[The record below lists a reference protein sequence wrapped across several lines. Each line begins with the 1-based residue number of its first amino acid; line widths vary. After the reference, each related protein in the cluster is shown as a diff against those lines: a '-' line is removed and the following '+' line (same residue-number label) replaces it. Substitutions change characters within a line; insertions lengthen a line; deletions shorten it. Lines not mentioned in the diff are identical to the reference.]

1 MDNIVVVPIRSGVG
15 LRLGAKSA
23 AAQRFIA
30 EAAPDIARIQRIIG
44 EIKDAGFR
52 ASEVLDAACKL
63 MSLLSRADCSAIFE
77 LARRAYNCVIS

>member
-15 LRLGAKSA
+15 LLGAKSA

-30 EAAPDIARIQRIIG
+30 EASPDIARIQRIIG

-63 MSLLSRADCSAIFE
+63 MSLLFRSPCSAAIFE